1 LNYSPHRKHLL
12 NKVDDGVQ
20 RETPNRTNHF
30 GYQIVQQMITMIVS
44 SYSFT
49 LNTYFGAHVNS
60 SCTPVNYMLV
70 FTQKILYYLQEPKGG
85 EDTGG
90 RELPNPNLNPNQG
103 KLRLVSNF

>member
-1 LNYSPHRKHLL
+1 
-12 NKVDDGVQ
+12 
-20 RETPNRTNHF
+20 
-30 GYQIVQQMITMIVS
+30 
-44 SYSFT
+44 
-49 LNTYFGAHVNS
+49 
-60 SCTPVNYMLV
+60 MLV